1 MNPFVFGE
9 VVKDANFIDR
19 KVELEAIVKDLSDGQ
34 KVFLIAP
41 RRYGKTSLLLAAA
54 EKLKAKGAR
63 VVYLDLFKTASIEQ
77 FAAALGKASAEM
89 RKLGFAEAV
98 NFIRDFV
105 SGLRP
110 QFSVNPDGSLSLGV
124 DASPPEKEVFQ
135 MIENL
140 LAYPQEWAVREKM
153 PVVVMFDEFQEI
165 VSIGGEPLEKLMRA
179 VIQKQRDVGYVFCGS
194 QKTMMGEM
202 VSKKSRAFFGMG
214 PITRLEKIPPEYFE
228 KYLAGNFAGGGF
240 DCAKETLRSI
250 ISSAGGIPY
259 YVQYLAHE
267 LWDLEAEEK
276 KITAADVERAVA
288 LIAKRNT
295 PVYQNLWENLP
306 QTQKRLLQGLAANP
320 GAAIFSGA
328 FITRFQ
334 LKSSALVKK
343 SLSLLISKAI
353 IEKEAAGYI
362 FTDHWMGVWV
372 RQNCS

>member
-1 MNPFVFGE
+1 MNPFIFGE
-9 VVKDANFIDR
+9 VVKGANFIDR
-19 KVELEAIVKDLSDGQ
+19 KAELEAVVKDLSDGQ

-54 EKLKAKGAR
+54 EKLKTKG
-63 VVYLDLFKTASIEQ
+63 VKVIYLDLFKTASIEQ
-77 FAAALGKASAEM
+77 FAAALGKAAAEM

-98 NFIRDFV
+98 SFIKDFV

-124 DASPPEKEVFQ
+124 DASPPQKEVFQ

-140 LAYPQEWAVREKM
+140 LTYPREFAVREKK

-179 VIQKQRDVGYVFCGS
+179 IIQKQRNVGYAFCGS
-194 QKTMMGEM
+194 KKTMMNEM

-214 PITRLEKIPPEYFE
+214 PVTHLEKIPPGYFE
-228 KYLAGNFAGGGF
+228 KYLAGNFARGGF
-240 DCAKETLRSI
+240 DCPIETLRSI
-250 ISSAGGIPY
+250 VSSAGGIPY
-259 YVQYLAHE
+259 YIQYLAHE
-267 LWDLEAEEK
+267 LWDLKTDEK
-276 KITAADVERAVA
+276 KITNADVERAVA

-295 PVYQNLWENLP
+295 PLYQNLWENLP
-306 QTQKRLLQGLAANP
+306 QTQKRLLQGVAANP
-320 GAAIFSGA
+320 GAAVFSGT

-334 LKSSALVKK
+334 LRSAALVKR
-343 SLSLLISKAI
+343 SISLLVSKDI
-353 IEKEAAGYI
+353 IEKEAADYI
-362 FTDHWMGVWV
+362 FTDYWMGVWV

>member
-1 MNPFVFGE
+1 MNPFIFGE
-9 VVKDANFIDR
+9 VVKNASFIDR
-19 KVELEAIVKDLSDGQ
+19 KAELETIAKDLLDGQ

-41 RRYGKTSLLLAAA
+41 RRYGKTSLLIAAA
-54 EKLKAKGAR
+54 EKLKAKG
-63 VVYLDLFKTASIEQ
+63 VKVIYLDLFKTASLEQ
-77 FAAALGKASAEM
+77 FAAALGKAAAEM

-98 NFIRDFV
+98 NFIKDFV

-124 DASPPEKEVFQ
+124 DASPPQKEVFQ

-140 LAYPQEWAVREKM
+140 LAYPQEFAVREKK

-179 VIQKQRDVGYVFCGS
+179 VIQKQRNVGYVFCGS
-194 QKTMMGEM
+194 KKTMMNEM
-202 VSKKSRAFFGMG
+202 VSKKSRAFFGIG
-214 PITRLEKIPPEYFE
+214 PVTHLEKIPPEYFE
-228 KYLAGNFAGGGF
+228 KYLAGNFAKGGF
-240 DCAKETLRSI
+240 DCPKETLRSI
-250 ISSAGGIPY
+250 VSSAGCIPY
-259 YVQYLAHE
+259 YIQYLAHE
-267 LWDLEAEEK
+267 LWDLKAEEK
-276 KITAADVERAVA
+276 KITGADVERAVA

-295 PVYQNLWENLP
+295 PLYQNLWENLP
-306 QTQKRLLQGLAANP
+306 QTQKRLLQGVAANP

-334 LKSSALVKK
+334 LRSSALVKK
-343 SLSLLISKAI
+343 SLSLLISKDI
-353 IEKEAAGYI
+353 IEKEAADYV

>member
-1 MNPFVFGE
+1 MNPFIFGE
-9 VVKDANFIDR
+9 VVRDADFIDR
-19 KVELEAIVKDLSDGQ
+19 KEELETLVKDLSDGQ

-54 EKLKAKGAR
+54 EKLKTKGVR
-63 VVYLDLFKTASIEQ
+63 VIYLDLFKTASVEQ
-77 FAAALGKASAEM
+77 FAAALGKAAAEM

-98 NFIRDFV
+98 KFIGEFV

-124 DASPPEKEVFQ
+124 DASPPQKEVFQ
-135 MIENL
+135 MIDNL
-140 LAYPQEWAVREKM
+140 LAYPQELAVREKK

-179 VIQKQRDVGYVFCGS
+179 VIQKQRNVGYVFCGS
-194 QKTMMGEM
+194 KKTMMNEM

-214 PITRLEKIPPEYFE
+214 PVTHLEKIPLEYFE
-228 KYLAGNFAGGGF
+228 KYLAGNFARGGF
-240 DCAKETLRSI
+240 DCPRETLRAI
-250 ISSAGGIPY
+250 VSSAGGIPY
-259 YVQYLAHE
+259 YIQYLAHE
-267 LWDLEAEEK
+267 LWDLKAEEK
-276 KITAADVERAVA
+276 KITDADVERAVA

-295 PVYQNLWENLP
+295 PLYQNLWENLP

-320 GAAIFSGA
+320 GAAVFSGA

-334 LKSSALVKK
+334 LNSSALVKK
-343 SLSLLISKAI
+343 SLSLLVSKDI

-362 FTDHWMGVWV
+362 FTDYWMGVWV